1 MAKSHLV
8 FVLSEHSLNVVE
20 IIDQSVNEIGGIVF
34 EGKKDFQYK
43 EQIQAF
49 LTEKELL
56 NKEYDEYS
64 LSWFSPLSA
73 LVPMNVFGSSSAKS
87 IFQAC
92 FTKEMISN
100 DVDYNRIAE
109 LSLVNI
115 FEIPLWVKSLFVM
128 RYPRIVLQHEGSVFL
143 KGIFSNSTFKTSI
156 HIVLHQQHCL
166 ILMVKQGNLL
176 FYNTFESLHEE
187 DVLYYLSFSLQQQNL
202 LNENLQLFIYDSID
216 TPLNRKENILN
227 QIKHLKD
234 LQKVSILET
243 DNLQFKYQQT
253 CV

>member
-8 FVLSEHSLNVVE
+8 FVLSDHSLNVVE
-20 IIDQSVNEIGGIVF
+20 MIDQSVNEIGSIVF

-49 LTEKELL
+49 LTEKGLV
-56 NKEYDEYS
+56 NKEYDDYS
-64 LSWFSPLSA
+64 LSWFSPLST

-100 DVDYNRIAE
+100 DVDYNRISE
-109 LSLVNI
+109 LSLVNV
-115 FEIPLWVKSLFVM
+115 FEIPLWAKSFFVI
-128 RYPRIVLQHEGSVFL
+128 RYPRIVMQHEGSVFL
-143 KGIFSNSTFKTSI
+143 RGIFSNSTFKTSV
-156 HIVLHQQHCL
+156 HIVLHQQQCL
-166 ILMVKQGNLL
+166 ILMIKQGNLL

-187 DVLYYLSFSLQQQNL
+187 DVLYYLSFSLQQQEL
-202 LNENLQLFIYDSID
+202 LKEDLQLFMYDSVD
-216 TPLNRKENILN
+216 TPSNRKENILN

-234 LQKVSILET
+234 LHKVSVIET
-243 DNLQFKYQQT
+243 KNLPFKYQQT

>member
-20 IIDQSVNEIGGIVF
+20 IIDQSVNEIGSIIF

-64 LSWFSPLSA
+64 LSWFSALSA

-176 FYNTFESLHEE
+176 FYNTFESMHEE

-216 TPLNRKENILN
+216 APINRKENILN

>member
-1 MAKSHLV
+1 
-8 FVLSEHSLNVVE
+8 
-20 IIDQSVNEIGGIVF
+20 
-34 EGKKDFQYK
+34 
-43 EQIQAF
+43 
-49 LTEKELL
+49 
-56 NKEYDEYS
+56 
-64 LSWFSPLSA
+64 
-73 LVPMNVFGSSSAKS
+73 
-87 IFQAC
+87 
-92 FTKEMISN
+92 MISN

-115 FEIPLWVKSLFVM
+115 FEIPLWVKSLFVI
-128 RYPRIVLQHEGSVFL
+128 RYPRIVLQHEGSIFL

-187 DVLYYLSFSLQQQNL
+187 DVLYYLSFSLQQQDL
-202 LNENLQLFIYDSID
+202 LIDNLQLFIYDSID
-216 TPLNRKENILN
+216 TPPNRKENILN

-243 DNLQFKYQQT
+243 KNLQFKYQQT